1 MAKKRIKQKRKK
13 SKKKIQAN
21 SAHASLC
28 ALAPVIID
36 KKILEP
42 IHAKV
47 QIPQKEVLYR
57 PTDKLVFVVLGV
69 VSGCEAVFDLNQS
82 LRVDRPL
89 LRAFGYEKCADQSV
103 IQGTL
108 NAATGENVQQL
119 EDALKAIWDENNLT
133 VSLLEKAQREGT
145 VVTIDMDLSGMP
157 ASKKAEKSEKG
168 YFAGKRNI
176 YGRQLARIVVPETQ
190 EIVTECLYPG
200 NRLSCKVF
208 KDMVKKMEQTLPS
221 DTKVQRRLIR
231 LRLDGGFGT
240 DANIN
245 YALWRGYHLL
255 VKIYSGKRA
264 KVLAKSVQEWVD
276 ISPGS
281 NNTSRQAGWVS
292 KPHRYGGKTK
302 QLAIR
307 MPRKK
312 GDGYKYSVLV
322 TTAMNADIQTTV
334 TDYDGRSG
342 VPESVFCQ
350 DNQGLGMRK
359 RRKRGFV
366 AQQMLTLLNQLA
378 HNLIR
383 WMQKWLT
390 TAVEQSAME
399 QSAVEQSAAESSSSD
414 DESDHPGDFVPE
426 NAVLVVKTLNGL
438 GMKRFV
444 RQILSVSGR
453 VVMKKGKVLQV
464 ILNPLYPL
472 INRIRT
478 AFVALLKP
486 YGITVSLDEI

>member
-1 MAKKRIKQKRKK
+1 MAKKRIKRKRKK

-28 ALAPVIID
+28 ALAPVVTD
-36 KKILEP
+36 KEIFEP
-42 IHAKV
+42 IHEKV
-47 QIPQKEVLYR
+47 QIPQKKVFYR

-103 IQGTL
+103 IQDTL

-145 VVTIDMDLSGMP
+145 VATIDMDLSGMP
-157 ASKKAEKSEKG
+157 ASKKAEEAKKG

-176 YGRQLARIVVPETQ
+176 YGRQLARILVPETQ
-190 EIVTECLYPG
+190 EIVADCLYPG
-200 NRLSCKVF
+200 NRLSCKIF
-208 KDMVKKMEQTLPS
+208 KDMVKKMEQILPL

-255 VKIYSGKRA
+255 VKIYSGNRA

-281 NNTSRQAGWVS
+281 NNIPREAGWVS
-292 KPHRYGGKTK
+292 KPHRYGAKTK

-307 MPRKK
+307 MPKKK
-312 GDGYKYSVLV
+312 GAGYKYSVLV
-322 TTAMNADIQTTV
+322 TTDMNADIQTTI

-359 RRKRGFV
+359 RRKRSFA
-366 AQQMLTLLNQLA
+366 AQQMLTLLNQLG

-383 WMQKWLT
+383 WMQKWLMT
-390 TAVEQSAME
+390 
-399 QSAVEQSAAESSSSD
+399 AVEQSAAESASSD
-414 DESDHPGDFVPE
+414 DELDHPSDFAPE
-426 NAVLVVKTLNGL
+426 NADLVVKTLNGL

-453 VVMKKGKVLQV
+453 VVMNKGKVFQV

>member
-1 MAKKRIKQKRKK
+1 MAKKKIKRKRKK
-13 SKKKIQAN
+13 SKKKIQGN

-28 ALAPVIID
+28 ALAPVIMD

-42 IHAKV
+42 IHEKV

-57 PTDKLVFVVLGV
+57 PTDKLVFVVLGI

-103 IQGTL
+103 IQATL
-108 NAATGENVQQL
+108 NAATQENVQEM
-119 EDALKAIWDENNLT
+119 EDALKAIWDENSLT
-133 VSLLEKAQREGT
+133 VSLLEKAQKEGKIE
-145 VVTIDMDLSGMP
+145 TIDMDLSGMP
-157 ASKKAEKSEKG
+157 ASKNAEESEKG

-176 YGRQLARIVVPETQ
+176 YGRQLARILVSETQ
-190 EIVTECLYPG
+190 EIVADCLYPG
-200 NRLSCKVF
+200 NRLSCKAF
-208 KDMVKKMEQTLPS
+208 KDMVKKMEQQLPLS
-221 DTKVQRRLIR
+221 AKVQRRLIR

-255 VKIYSGKRA
+255 VKMYSGNRA
-264 KVLAKSVQEWVD
+264 KVLAKSVQEWMD
-276 ISPGS
+276 ITPGS
-281 NNTSRQAGWVS
+281 NNTARQAGWVS
-292 KPHRYGGKTK
+292 KPHRYGGKTR

-307 MPRKK
+307 MPKKK

-322 TTAMNADIQTTV
+322 TTDMNADIQTTA

-342 VPESVFCQ
+342 VPESVFSQ

-359 RRKRGFV
+359 RRKRSFV

-383 WMQKWLT
+383 WMKKWLM
-390 TAVEQSAME
+390 TAVK
-399 QSAVEQSAAESSSSD
+399 QSAVKQSTTECPSSD
-414 DESDHPGDFVPE
+414 DESEHPRDFVPE
-426 NAVLVVKTLNGL
+426 DVDLVVKTLNGL

-453 VVMKKGKVLQV
+453 VVMSKGKVLHV